1 ADGEFRGAKL
11 QREECRGHPAAD
23 EAQMAE
29 DVERYEVGDFHAG
42 VHTAMATPTQVTA
55 MPASASVPGH
65 TPKNASSSTTAK
77 IGGRY
82 IMLVTRVAS
91 PWRMRRCR
99 ALTPRSE
106 VNMTRNT
113 IAPKR
118 APLQRT
124 LKPSTPTASGARPRR
139 GAANWTTPAALRSAC
154 GENVR

>member
-11 QREECRGHPAAD
+11 QREERRGHPAAD

-29 DVERYEVGDFHAG
+29 DVERYEVGDFHEG

-65 TPKNASSSTTAK
+65 TPKKASSSTTAK

-91 PWRMRRCR
+91 PWRMRRWN

-106 VNMTRNT
+106 VKMTRNA
-113 IAPKR
+113 IAAR
-118 APLQRT
+118 SVQLQCT
-124 LKPSTPTASGARPRR
+124 AKPST
-139 GAANWTTPAALRSAC
+139 
-154 GENVR
+154 